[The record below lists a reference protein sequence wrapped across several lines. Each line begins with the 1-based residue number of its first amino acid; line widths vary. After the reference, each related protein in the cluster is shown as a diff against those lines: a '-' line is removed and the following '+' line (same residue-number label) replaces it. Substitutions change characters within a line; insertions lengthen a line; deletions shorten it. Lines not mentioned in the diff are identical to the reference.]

1 MSEEFEAWAALIE
14 RVGFSAAI
22 IGMIAYA
29 IRSASK
35 WAAPVAEKM
44 LNAHVQFVEGTHNA
58 VASIKETVS
67 QQAQNGVRVADTLES
82 LNKAVSVKLDKH
94 GAEYSDH
101 VFSNVPLVNALDPA
115 ADFAGEIA
123 THAGMSPDKAQQH
136 VAKIKGALRG

>member
-1 MSEEFEAWAALIE
+1 MTADFEAWAALIE

-22 IGMIAYA
+22 VGMIAYA
-29 IRSASK
+29 IRSLSK
-35 WAAPVAEKM
+35 WGAPLVQDMVAS
-44 LNAHVQFVEGTHNA
+44 HVKFVEGTHVA
-58 VASIKETVS
+58 VASIKETVA